1 MTTSSRTEHRALG
14 GESAALM
21 AGPGAMAAAAAR
33 VERAAHP
40 VVREA
45 TEDAGAM
52 RAEVSVGLVA
62 GAARVGAS
70 AGLAGLAVG
79 DSTYMIK
86 RSGNGSFRGV
96 ASSSTRGSG

>member
-1 MTTSSRTEHRALG
+1 MTMSSRTKHRALE
-14 GESAALM
+14 GESVALM

-45 TEDAGAM
+45 TEEAGVM

-62 GAARVGAS
+62 GAARAGTS
-70 AGLAGLAVG
+70 AGWAGMAVG
-79 DSTYMIK
+79 DSTSIHHSHCC
-86 RSGNGSFRGV
+86 RSD
-96 ASSSTRGSG
+96 